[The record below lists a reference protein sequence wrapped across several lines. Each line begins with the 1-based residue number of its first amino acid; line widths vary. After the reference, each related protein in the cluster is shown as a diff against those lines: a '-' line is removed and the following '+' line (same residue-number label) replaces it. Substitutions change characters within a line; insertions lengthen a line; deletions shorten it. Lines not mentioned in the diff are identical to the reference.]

1 MTAEAKPA
9 GTPIERRWRLS
20 PTPTIRF
27 LRVVLWLLVV
37 SGPATALLVATRLSA
52 LDERLDVVTSRT
64 AVEPAA
70 ATAGAEGFAEL
81 FIAAYLSAGEDSTG
95 LDGFLEGVSLDG
107 VEGGQWS
114 VTRTASLGA
123 EEVAPG
129 YYAVTVAAEVVAN
142 DHDAEGTPLW
152 VSQGTWF
159 FSVGVEETPTGWKV
173 TGLPSLIPAPASV
186 EAPELLVDRLEGV
199 EPGIEELLSRFLAAY
214 LASEG
219 ELARYVSPS
228 SAIVSVQPPPFA
240 HVEVMAAGT
249 AATNDSGTHVAAV
262 ARATDADGR
271 TQLLEYSLVVSQR
284 DGRWEVSA
292 LLPAPP
298 LQATNTD

>member
-1 MTAEAKPA
+1 MTGQATSP
-9 GTPIERRWRLS
+9 GMSVERPWRLS
-20 PTPTIRF
+20 PTLTIRF
-27 LRVVLWLLVV
+27 LHVVLWLLVV
-37 SGPATALLVATRLSA
+37 SGPATALLVAARLSA
-52 LDERLDVVTSRT
+52 LDQRLDVITSST
-64 AVEPAA
+64 ASEPPA

-95 LDGFLEGVSLDG
+95 VDQVLDAVSLDE

-129 YYAVTVAAEVVAN
+129 YFAVAVAAEIVSN
-142 DHDAEGTPLW
+142 HDDADGAPLW

-159 FSVGVEETPTGWKV
+159 FTVGVAETPTGWTV
-173 TGLPSLIPAPASV
+173 TGLPSLIPAPTIV

-214 LASEG
+214 LTGEG
-219 ELARYVSPS
+219 ELARYVAPS
-228 SAIVSVQPPPFA
+228 SAIVPVQPPPFA
-240 HVEVMAAGT
+240 DVEVVAAGMAATLDAGT
-249 AATNDSGTHVAAV
+249 QVAAV
-262 ARATDADGR
+262 ARATDLAGR
-271 TQLLEYSLVVSQR
+271 TQLLEYSLAVSQR